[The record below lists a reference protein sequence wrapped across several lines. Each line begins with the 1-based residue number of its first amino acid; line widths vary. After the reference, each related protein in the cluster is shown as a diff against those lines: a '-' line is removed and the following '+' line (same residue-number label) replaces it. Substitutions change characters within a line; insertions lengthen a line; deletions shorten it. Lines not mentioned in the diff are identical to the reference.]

1 MKEQQK
7 VTLTIL
13 FKDGT
18 EKEIV
23 TDADF
28 QVWPAAIKVGYD
40 NGVQVGGMLGSYPV
54 WDGQSHNNL
63 YARVMT
69 LLEATV
75 ENPERLKAIKT
86 LFQKELGDFTDQMN
100 RKWNYYEK
108 VEGREQAVPYDENRL

>member
-1 MKEQQK
+1 MKEQQT
-7 VTLTIL
+7 VTLTVL

-18 EKEIV
+18 ERQIE
-23 TDADF
+23 TPADF
-28 QVWPAAIKVGYD
+28 QVWPVGIRASYSD
-40 NGVQVGGMLGSYPV
+40 GVQVGGAVGSYPV

-86 LFQKELGDFTDQMN
+86 LFQKELGDFTEQMN
-100 RKWNYYEK
+100 SKWNYYAK
-108 VEGREQAVPYDENRL
+108 IDGVEQAMTYNENML